1 MRLRSAH
8 FRIEPRDESDRETLG
23 ADAETVRQIDRT
35 IFGVEHGIKSGW
47 WWKKVSNQF
56 VRRLN
61 GYGSTARTSRICD
74 NSHV

>member
-47 WWKKVSNQF
+47 WWKK
-56 VRRLN
+56 
-61 GYGSTARTSRICD
+61 
-74 NSHV
+74 